1 MEERRGPAPISCL
14 TGLAPEALAAFGDAL
29 RTAGY
34 DDHILGEGE
43 RVAPNL
49 VDRLRLP
56 LVHRALERNGTPAAR
71 LALLFVYD
79 GMPPAASVHDA
90 LGPETVSALLD
101 AGVLVAEGDAL
112 RARFRLLPFG
122 DVWVFSDDPAAG
134 RDAVMGAGPATM
146 ALARL
151 LPERIEGRFLDLGCG
166 AGALALFAARRGA
179 DAMGTDLNPRATAM
193 GRVNA
198 ALNRLP
204 AEFDT
209 GDLLEP
215 VRGRRF
221 DVVIAQPPFVIQP
234 ESQEAVTYVHGGPR
248 GDAIVGR
255 LVSVLSEAL
264 APGGWA
270 AVRFDAAV
278 GPDEQIHD
286 RVRGWL
292 DGAPL
297 DLALL
302 TTRAPSPDAIALGY
316 AALEDPTLGAAYA
329 ESARRYREHIDLWGI
344 TEFHQALA
352 LLRAGRDGNPGG
364 RFGIQLPVRTLA
376 GIGPAA
382 IEVLFASL
390 DLATADSGA
399 LLRAAVRPS
408 PGARFVEVRSAPGAV
423 DPALT
428 VRFAPGAIGV
438 EGELNPATLR
448 LLELLGGAGSVA
460 EALER
465 HRADPASGA
474 GGDREAALDFVRQGL
489 AEGLLVPAGFA
500 PKSPPG

>member
-1 MEERRGPAPISCL
+1 MEERQGPAPISCL

-29 RTAGY
+29 RVAGY
-34 DDHILGEGE
+34 DDRILAEGE

-56 LVHRALERNGTPAAR
+56 LVHRALERVGTPAAH

-79 GMPPAASVHDA
+79 GTPPAAAVRDA
-90 LGPETVSALLD
+90 LGRETVSVLLD
-101 AGVLVAEGDAL
+101 AGILVADGDAL

-122 DVWVFSDDPAAG
+122 DVLVFSDDPAAG
-134 RDAVMGAGPATM
+134 RDAVMGAGPATV

-151 LPERIEGRFLDLGCG
+151 LPGRVEGRFLDLGCG

-179 DAMGTDLNPRATAM
+179 TAVGTDLNPRATAM

-204 AEFDT
+204 VTFET

-221 DVVIAQPPFVIQP
+221 DLVIAQPPFVIQP
-234 ESQEAVTYVHGGPR
+234 ESQEAVTFVHGGPR
-248 GDAIVGR
+248 GDVIVAR
-255 LVSVLSEAL
+255 LVTSLSEAL

-286 RVRGWL
+286 RVRSWL

-329 ESARRYREHIDLWGI
+329 ESARRYREHIDLCGI

-376 GIGPAA
+376 GIGPQA

-390 DLATADSGA
+390 DLAIADSAA

-408 PGARFVEVRSAPGAV
+408 PGARFVEVRTAPGAA

-438 EGELNPATLR
+438 EGELNPSTLR
-448 LLELLGGAGSVA
+448 LLERLGRSASVA
-460 EALER
+460 EALDR
-465 HRADPASGA
+465 HVSDPDAGA
-474 GGDREAALDFVRQGL
+474 GMDRETGLDFVRRGL

-500 PKSPPG
+500 SKTAPA